1 MYSLIIK
8 YTEKAKALR
17 SVNTDASICAAVVY
31 EEVIK
36 DLTELKQQ

>member
-1 MYSLIIK
+1 MHSLIIK

-17 SVNTDASICAAVVY
+17 DVNTDAAICAAVVY

-36 DLTELKQQ
+36 DLTQAKQL